1 LSPEERIKD
10 LEYYDI
16 KMNNQWQGDT
26 MRYWQRF
33 LRKVV
38 RTVGSLL
45 GYHLCVCKLQI
56 ISNPSRLPPT
66 VRLVS
71 ARFAKVPMF
80 ETFDDELIARITD
93 IVALLA
99 STGYFNPNESK

>member
-1 LSPEERIKD
+1 MSPEERIKD

-93 IVALLA
+93 IVAPCQH
-99 STGYFNPNESK
+99 GIFQPK